1 MGKNKDFSC
10 FCHHIVSDRILP
22 QPKVDDREPLAE
34 LERQFSFPV
43 GSIDPQNLSMSKVNR
58 YKKAK
63 DKERL
68 VFPILMEEEED
79 LE

>member
-1 MGKNKDFSC
+1 MGKKSDFSC

-22 QPKVDDREPLAE
+22 QPKVDEREPLAE

-43 GSIDPQNLSMSKVNR
+43 GSIDPQNLDMRKVSK

-63 DKERL
+63 AVEKL
-68 VFPILMEEEED
+68 VFPILEEREED